1 MDATAVDPLVGQV
14 LDRRY
19 RIDSRI
25 ARGGMATVY
34 LSHDLKL
41 DRTIALKVM
50 HPGLAQDD
58 DFVRRFIH
66 EAKSAAGLS
75 HPNIVAV
82 FDQGTDGANVFLA
95 MEYVPG
101 RTLRDVLTQR
111 GRLGPR
117 EALEVMRPVLAAL
130 AAAHRAGLIHRDVK
144 PENVLVMEDGRIKVA
159 DFGLARAESAS
170 KQTKTGV
177 LLGTV
182 GYLAP
187 EQVLSGT
194 ADARADVYAAG
205 IMLFELLTGRQPY
218 EGDTPLAVA
227 YKHVNEV
234 VPLPSSRLP
243 GLPAQLDALVATATS
258 REPTR
263 RPPDAGHFLA
273 AVSEARRALPA
284 GIDQT
289 MAPRPPP
296 RPAPGPQ
303 GGTRGVPPAEVP
315 GGPGASRGP

>member
-19 RIDSRI
+19 RIDSRV

-41 DRTIALKVM
+41 DRTVALKVM

-66 EAKSAAGLS
+66 EAKSAAALS
-75 HPNIVAV
+75 HPNIVSV
-82 FDQGTDGANVFLA
+82 FDQGTDGSAVYLA

-117 EALEVMRPVLAAL
+117 EALKLMQPVLAAL
-130 AAAHRAGLIHRDVK
+130 AVAHRAGLIHRDVK
-144 PENVLVMEDGRIKVA
+144 PENVLVMDDGRIKVA

-177 LLGTV
+177 LLGTATSPPSRCSP
-182 GYLAP
+182 AP
-187 EQVLSGT
+187 PMRGPTSMPPASCCSSCSRG
-194 ADARADVYAAG
+194 G
-205 IMLFELLTGRQPY
+205 SP
-218 EGDTPLAVA
+218 TPATLRWRSRTSTSTT
-227 YKHVNEV
+227 
-234 VPLPSSRLP
+234 SSRC
-243 GLPAQLDALVATATS
+243 
-258 REPTR
+258 R
-263 RPPDAGHFLA
+263 
-273 AVSEARRALPA
+273 PA
-284 GIDQT
+284 GCPGCHRSST
-289 MAPRPPP
+289 RWWPP
-296 RPAPGPQ
+296 RPA
-303 GGTRGVPPAEVP
+303 
-315 GGPGASRGP
+315 ASRRAGPPTPATSWPR